1 MKTVKGISSRL
12 GIMVV
17 FASTIYG
24 AGAATREEMQRLDEA
39 YPPGSVVVCHSDLPG
54 DGKLS
59 LPTTMISRG
68 KVESRENGHTLYS
81 VSVTWQT

>member
-1 MKTVKGISSRL
+1 MKTGKGIASRL
-12 GIMVV
+12 GVMVV
-17 FASTIYG
+17 LASKTYG

-39 YPPGSVVVCHSDLPG
+39 YLPGSVVVCHSYHPG

-68 KVESRENGHTLYS
+68 KVESRENGHIIYN
-81 VSVTWQT
+81 VSVT